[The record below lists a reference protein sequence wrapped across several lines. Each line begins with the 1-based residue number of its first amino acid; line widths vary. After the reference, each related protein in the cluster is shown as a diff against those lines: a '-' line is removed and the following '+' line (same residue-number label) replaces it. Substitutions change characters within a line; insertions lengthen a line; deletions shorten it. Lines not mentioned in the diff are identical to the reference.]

1 MHDNK
6 TVLRGSGNEQ
16 GASDFFALIT
26 DIFSFVPTIF
36 QPYHRLDLPHFPS
49 HLLVQMDKGACK
61 SVYYSDAQVCRYT
74 RRVGRV

>member
-49 HLLVQMDKGACK
+49 HLLVQIVQVAWALFEILGLADK
-61 SVYYSDAQVCRYT
+61 
-74 RRVGRV
+74 